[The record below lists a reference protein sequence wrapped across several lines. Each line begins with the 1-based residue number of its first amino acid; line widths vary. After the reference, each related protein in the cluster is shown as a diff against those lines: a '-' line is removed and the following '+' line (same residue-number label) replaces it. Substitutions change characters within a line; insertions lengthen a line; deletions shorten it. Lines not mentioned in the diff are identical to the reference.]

1 MTKMWQVDEKALSK
15 KYRTNVGRLIR
26 AWKHGITDQ
35 EITVKTGIAPVTL
48 HLIKQDIELTH
59 RHIRLA
65 QKIKAGE
72 GSVSQPETR
81 FLIFAYISIN
91 GIIMSIDTIF
101 SLQSRQMASIHVKAL
116 SAAWTELPAQDA
128 AAWRFTAHLLFTTHV
143 NITVL

>member
-1 MTKMWQVDEKALSK
+1 MIDIANSILQYSHQFNIIDAGLTAKINKIFFVGRVNVTKMWQVDEKALSK

-65 QKIKAGE
+65 QKKLKLAKDQ
-72 GSVSQPETR
+72 S
-81 FLIFAYISIN
+81 A
-91 GIIMSIDTIF
+91 
-101 SLQSRQMASIHVKAL
+101 SLR
-116 SAAWTELPAQDA
+116 PD
-128 AAWRFTAHLLFTTHV
+128 FF
-143 NITVL
+143 